1 MNSRESKAIDR
12 LRLLGTYGSNKI
24 MDGELSRLARRAFE
38 EERFQAFRAR
48 PAVKLG
54 PGALGY
60 PFSSDLAALA
70 ATYHRTSARA
80 LWDLYELAESRL
92 EPLYDVLR
100 GLIEHESRPIF
111 HEGVRTISVEA
122 FSDLPIEAGQ
132 RQIVGAV
139 KNAILDG
146 ARRFGLELS
155 VDPRRPDLV
164 FHIRAGVD
172 SAGMGVALL
181 SLDIAGR
188 PLHERG
194 YRTESGD
201 APLREDLA
209 ALLLMLARFDPR
221 RDVLVDPMAGSG
233 TIVTEAALMALG
245 RPIWTSGRG
254 PLLARHPALEGDFAR
269 FGAPLFGDARPAI
282 FSREIDA
289 EVSSLTERALNT
301 AGVQRFVE
309 HECRDFRADA
319 LEPILARQM
328 DLAPGG
334 GLILTNPPYG
344 VRLEYTEAEL
354 FELYRALADYA
365 RRLPGFRSAL
375 LIGEPEENDGSP
387 RIRLVEQAF
396 GGRPRVHKP
405 LMNGPLRASF
415 LLYDPFR

>member
-1 MNSRESKAIDR
+1 MNKHASKAIDR
-12 LRLLGTYGSNKI
+12 LRLLGTYGSNKV

-38 EERFQAFRAR
+38 EERFQAFRAH

-80 LWDLYELAESRL
+80 LWDLYELKEHRL
-92 EPLYDVLR
+92 EPLYETLR
-100 GLIEHESRPIF
+100 ALIEQEERPIF

-122 FSDLPIEAGQ
+122 FSELPIEAGQ
-132 RQIVGAV
+132 RQIIGTV
-139 KNAILDG
+139 KNAIVDG
-146 ARRFGLELS
+146 ARHFGLELS
-155 VDPRRPDLV
+155 VDARRADLV
-164 FHIRAGVD
+164 FHVRGGVD
-172 SAGMGVALL
+172 ASGESITLL

-194 YRTESGD
+194 YRTESGE

-254 PLLARHPALEGDFAR
+254 PLLARHPILTDDFQTY
-269 FGAPLFGDARPAI
+269 GAPLFGDAKPII
-282 FSREIDA
+282 FSREVDP
-289 EVSSLTERALNT
+289 EVASLTERALET
-301 AGVQRFVE
+301 AGVRRFVE
-309 HECRDFRADA
+309 HECLDFRDD
-319 LEPILARQM
+319 LPEPILTSQKERGAE
-328 DLAPGG
+328 G

-344 VRLEYTEAEL
+344 VRLEYSESEL
-354 FELYRALADYA
+354 LDLYRALADYA
-365 RRLPGFRSAL
+365 RGLPGFRTAL
-375 LIGEPEENDGSP
+375 LVGEPEENDGSP
-387 RIRLVEQAF
+387 RIRLVEKAF
-396 GGRPRVHKP
+396 GGKPRVHKP

-415 LLYDPFR
+415 LLYDPFS